1 MSNEMSGVDDVQVD
15 MKALAGQIWRQKWR
29 IVFVTALLS
38 VLVYAFLLF
47 VPRMY
52 QSSASVLVE
61 PRDSVF
67 SRAAND
73 SGNRTSAIA
82 DAVLMSSQVE
92 LIQSAD
98 LLLRVVRSEKL
109 VDIAEFNGSA
119 KSVFDPLFALL
130 GRSKTPRDAERSAL
144 GRLLGAVTVIQ
155 QRDSRIISI
164 LVRTKN
170 RDLSA
175 RIANAIAVAHVNR
188 RAELSIND
196 TADASR
202 WLETEIA
209 KLRVSVVAAQA
220 AVAAFKI
227 DNDLFSGPNNTS
239 LPDQQLSNI
248 GTQIT
253 TAQERRNTAISRAT
267 LIRSMIEAGQP
278 IDGVADVRSSAVIQR
293 LSEQISLQG
302 DRAQL
307 LATLLPN
314 HPRVQALSAQ
324 ISETGKQIMIEGR
337 RVADALEAEARIEQS
352 LIASLE
358 DDLTRAKLQ
367 ASSATTASVRL
378 EELQREAEAQ
388 NALLQTYLIRYRD
401 ASARTDAGAVLPDV
415 RVIGVA
421 MPALSPVSP
430 KSTLILVAVIMVSLA
445 VQVGSIVFAGLG
457 APIPLVAAQREP
469 RRQGHEPETEADEQ
483 RQAAQTGL
491 AAEPVPVPVA
501 NAPQFSGPPDEP
513 GPHELANHAGAP
525 SAHGADTDIEPDQSG
540 LMRSL
545 SAGEES
551 LVLISPL
558 DADADCASVGRQVVD
573 DVMQK
578 GFRVAVVD
586 ASSAIISQ
594 NRGISDLAA
603 DLVDFGEVIFSSQEG
618 ELIEVYWGTRPEIS
632 RGSDKPMTLVK
643 ALGDFC
649 EIVVVFA
656 GNANASDGL
665 ALFSGLDDGTVLLV
679 AGAPMDAG
687 ATRVAISEAAALG
700 FERSRVVAAGA
711 QKTKIA

>member
-1 MSNEMSGVDDVQVD
+1 
-15 MKALAGQIWRQKWR
+15 
-29 IVFVTALLS
+29 
-38 VLVYAFLLF
+38 
-47 VPRMY
+47 
-52 QSSASVLVE
+52 SSASVLVE

-82 DAVLMSSQVE
+82 DGVLMSSQVE
-92 LIQSAD
+92 LIQSDD

-109 VDIAEFNGSA
+109 VDVAEFNGSA
-119 KSVFDPLFALL
+119 KSLFDPLFAAL
-130 GRSKTPRDAERSAL
+130 GRSKTVRDVERRAL
-144 GRLLGAVTVIQ
+144 GYLSGAVTVIQ

-164 LVRTKN
+164 LVRTRD

-188 RAELSIND
+188 RAELSIDD
-196 TADASR
+196 TADASK
-202 WLETEIA
+202 WLETEIG

-220 AVAAFKI
+220 AVAAFRI

-239 LPDQQLSNI
+239 LLEQQLSNI
-248 GTQIT
+248 ATQIT

-267 LIRSMIEAGQP
+267 LIRSMIDAGQP

-293 LSEQISLQG
+293 LSEQMGRLQG
-302 DRAQL
+302 ERAQL

-324 ISETGKQIMIEGR
+324 ISETSKQIMLEGR
-337 RVADALEAEARIEQS
+337 QVADALEAEAQIEQT
-352 LIASLE
+352 LIASLK
-358 DDLTRAKLQ
+358 DDLTRAKLE

-421 MPALSPVSP
+421 RPALSPVSP
-430 KSTLILVAVIMVSLA
+430 KTSLILVAVIMVSLA

-457 APIPLVAAQREP
+457 VPISLAPVQREQRP
-469 RRQGHEPETEADEQ
+469 QAQTGEEQQDQGEQ
-483 RQAAQTGL
+483 RGL
-491 AAEPVPVPVA
+491 AAEAAQAAEPEL
-501 NAPQFSGPPDEP
+501 SGLADEP
-513 GPHELANHAGAP
+513 ETPDLVDDASHDDPLIY
-525 SAHGADTDIEPDQSG
+525 ADDQSTNTSG
-540 LMRSL
+540 AATDAETDVSSLLSSL

-551 LVLISPL
+551 LVLIAAL
-558 DADADCASVGRQVVD
+558 DRDADCASVGRLVVD
-573 DVMQK
+573 DVMHK

-586 ASSAIISQ
+586 ASSANISRK
-594 NRGISDLAA
+594 RGISDLSA
-603 DLVDFGEVIFSSQEG
+603 DLVDFGEVIFSSEEG
-618 ELIEVYWGTRPEIS
+618 DLIEVYWGTRPAINES
-632 RGSDKPMTLVK
+632 SDKPLTLIK
-643 ALGDFC
+643 ALGDIC

-656 GNANASDGL
+656 GNADAAAGL
-665 ALFSGLDDGTVLLV
+665 ALFSGVEGAVVLV
-679 AGAPMDAG
+679 AGAPLDAG
-687 ATRVAISEAAALG
+687 ARRSAINQAAALG
-700 FERSRVVAAGA
+700 FERSRVVVAGA
-711 QKTKIA
+711 QKSKIA